1 MSKRTLLILP
11 LALAPACAENI
22 TTPAP
27 RDLSPLSSAASVRK
41 STAESIASLMVEMN
55 AKAKARGDAFRVGKA
70 EYVTLD
76 GSGELGAEILQKDV
90 GNKRLTEDFVA
101 FDPRRAAWSGSGPSA
116 SDDITFAV
124 DETGDATP
132 PLGITS
138 GADANAAIRRS
149 MDTWRAI
156 GCAPGIGLT
165 ERSSGGQ
172 DLGFLAFLVSRRK
185 VSSAFIAA
193 DVMHNGWRDLDFAGG
208 VLGVTFTFVFID
220 AAGNATDI
228 DGNGKDD
235 VAFRE
240 IYYDPSW
247 DWRIVQNIQ
256 IPRVDPNVSRI
267 EIESVALHE
276 AGHGLSQA
284 HFGNIFLRNDGSFDP
299 SPRAVMNAFYSAPL
313 TTLLGTDESGHCG
326 NWQSWP
332 NK

>member
-1 MSKRTLLILP
+1 MSKRTSLILP
-11 LALAPACAENI
+11 FALVSACADNV

-27 RDLSPLSSAASVRK
+27 RDLTPLSSAAAVNK
-41 STAESIASLMVEMN
+41 STAESILALMDEMN
-55 AKAKARGDAFRVGKA
+55 SKAKARGEAFRVGKA

-76 GSGELGAEILQKDV
+76 GSAEAGAELLARSV
-90 GNKRLTEDFVA
+90 GNKRLADDFVA
-101 FDPRRAAWSGSGPSA
+101 FDPRRADWSGSGPSS

-132 PLGITS
+132 PLGGTS
-138 GADANAAIRRS
+138 GAAANAAIRRA
-149 MDTWRAI
+149 MTTWRAI

-172 DLGFLAFLVSRRK
+172 DLGYLANLVSRRK
-185 VSSAFIAA
+185 VSSDFIAA
-193 DVMHNGWRDLDFAGG
+193 DVTHNGWRDLDFAAGI
-208 VLGVTFTFVFID
+208 LGVTFTFIFID
-220 AAGNATDI
+220 DAGNATDI
-228 DGNGKDD
+228 DRDGRDD

-247 DWRIVQNIQ
+247 NWRNGRNI
-256 IPRVDPNVSRI
+256 D
-267 EIESVALHE
+267 IESVALHE

-284 HFGNIFLRNDGSFDP
+284 HFGNLFVRNDGFFDP

-313 TTLLGTDESGHCG
+313 ITLLGTDESGHCG

>member
-1 MSKRTLLILP
+1 MFKRTLLILP
-11 LALAPACAENI
+11 LALAPACVENV
-22 TTPAP
+22 TTPTP
-27 RDLSPLSSAASVRK
+27 RDLTPLSAAAPVSK
-41 STAESIASLMVEMN
+41 STAESILSLMDDVN
-55 AKAKARGDAFRVGKA
+55 AKARARGDAFRVWKA

-76 GSGELGAEILQKDV
+76 GSAEAGAELLARTL
-90 GNKRLTEDFVA
+90 GNKRLAADFVA

-132 PLGITS
+132 PLGGTS
-138 GADANAAIRRS
+138 GAAANAAIRRA
-149 MDTWRAI
+149 MTTWRAI

-172 DLGFLAFLVSRRK
+172 DLGYIAFLNIRK
-185 VSSAFIAA
+185 KVASDFIAA
-193 DVMHNGWRDLDFAGG
+193 DVMHSGWRDIDFAGG
-208 VLGVTFTFVFID
+208 VLGVTFTLIFID
-220 AAGNATDI
+220 DAGNPTDI
-228 DGNGKDD
+228 DGDGRND
-235 VAFRE
+235 VAFRD

-247 DWRIVQNIQ
+247 NWRNGANI
-256 IPRVDPNVSRI
+256 D
-267 EIESVALHE
+267 IESVALHE

-284 HFGNIFLRNDGSFDP
+284 HFGNLFVRNDGFFDP

-313 TTLLGTDESGHCG
+313 TALLGTDEAGHCG